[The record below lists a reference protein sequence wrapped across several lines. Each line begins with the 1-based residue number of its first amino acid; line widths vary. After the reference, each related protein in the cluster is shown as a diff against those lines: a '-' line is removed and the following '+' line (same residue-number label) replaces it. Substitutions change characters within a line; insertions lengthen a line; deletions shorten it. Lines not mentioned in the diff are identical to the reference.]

1 MQEGARFVS
10 EVRIIAKIQLTI
22 SIYSILDSEVLIH
35 FWAPPP
41 PPPPKLNFGTI
52 GINFAA
58 IE

>member
-10 EVRIIAKIQLTI
+10 EVSIVAKIQLTI

-35 FWAPPP
+35 FWAPPL
-41 PPPPKLNFGTI
+41 PPKLNFGTI